1 MNTSSDGFRP
11 GFSSDPAE
19 ESAESSA
26 PRPFQFPELERAA
39 FSAAVPADGFAPLR
53 FASGREL
60 RPGTPGPEEIRRRE
74 AERAVEAAR
83 AEAEAIRAEA
93 REQGFAEGREA
104 AEAGAAEL
112 LGKLAEALNELDARR
127 EDLLRQAER
136 GAVALALAIAR
147 RVVAREVA
155 ADPELV
161 RDIVSEALGEL
172 DHPDQLTI
180 RVHPGAVDMLDP
192 EQIAA
197 RAGLESA
204 AILPDAAISP
214 GGCRLET
221 GLGEL
226 DARMETRLEEIAKAL
241 EARL

>member
-1 MNTSSDGFRP
+1 MERVSIPVSLPEDGF
-11 GFSSDPAE
+11 S
-19 ESAESSA
+19 
-26 PRPFQFPELERAA
+26 
-39 FSAAVPADGFAPLR
+39 PLR

-60 RPGTPGPEEIRRRE
+60 RPGTPGPEEVRRRE
-74 AERAVEAAR
+74 AEREVAAAR
-83 AEAEAIRAEA
+83 AEAEALRAEA

-112 LGKLAEALNELDARR
+112 LGQLNEALNELHARR
-127 EDLLRQAER
+127 EALLRQAER
-136 GAVALALAIAR
+136 GAVALALTIAR
-147 RVVAREVA
+147 RVVAREVS

-161 RDIVSEALGEL
+161 RGVVAETLGEM
-172 DHPDQLTI
+172 DHSDQLTI
-180 RVHPGAVDMLDP
+180 RVHPDAVTVLNP

-197 RAGLESA
+197 RAGLESVA
-204 AILPDAAISP
+204 VLPDAAVSP

-226 DARMETRLEEIAKAL
+226 DARMETRLAEIAKAL

>member
-1 MNTSSDGFRP
+1 MNTSNDDFRP
-11 GFSSDPAE
+11 GFSPDSGE
-19 ESAESSA
+19 ESEDSAA
-26 PRPFQFPELERAA
+26 PRPFQFPELTRA
-39 FSAAVPADGFAPLR
+39 SRPASLPAEGFAPLR

-60 RPGTPGPEEIRRRE
+60 RPGTLGPEEIRRRE
-74 AERAVEAAR
+74 AEREAAAAR

-93 REQGFAEGREA
+93 REEGFAEGREA

-112 LGKLAEALNELDARR
+112 LGRLSEALEELDQRR
-127 EDLLRQAER
+127 DALLRQAER
-136 GAVALALAIAR
+136 GAVALALTIAR
-147 RVVAREVA
+147 RVVAREVS

-161 RDIVSEALGEL
+161 RGIVAEALGEL

-180 RVHPGAVDMLDP
+180 RVHPGAMNLLDP
-192 EQIAA
+192 AQIAA
-197 RAGLESA
+197 RAGLESV

-226 DARMETRLEEIAKAL
+226 DARMNTRLEEIAKAL